1 MNVDFQESLVRCATN
16 SPGLL
21 QVVMKKNKQPTKKLG
36 LNKITIGTLS
46 TSSLAAAAGGMRPAS
61 HSVCGDQSC
70 DTDRYTNC
78 VSRPM
83 HCTN

>member
-1 MNVDFQESLVRCATN
+1 
-16 SPGLL
+16 
-21 QVVMKKNKQPTKKLG
+21 MKKNKHPLKKLG

-46 TSSLAAAAGGMRPAS
+46 TSSLGAAVGGMRPAGS
-61 HSVCGDQSC
+61 FSVCGDQSC
-70 DTDRYTNC
+70 DTDRFTNC